1 MVNLSARTG
10 SVGVGVQ
17 HAGRDGH
24 HDVRNGHHDVR
35 HADQQLRDA
44 LAPQWLTGMIA
55 TSLERRWADGDT
67 HLDAICHY
75 ALTPAGKLLR
85 PVLLLESALCVGGEP
100 RQVLP
105 AAVGAEC
112 GHVASLIHDDI
123 IDGDDVRRGRPSV
136 PHRFGRDDAIVAGDA
151 LLFDL
156 FAGLAECHDAGVPP
170 ERVVAAM
177 AAVSRAGLDLCRGQ
191 MLEAELTE
199 HRRFDA
205 EAYLRVARLK
215 TASLFRGACE
225 CGAILGGASP
235 GVSAAVAEYGENLG
249 LAFQISDDLLCYF
262 SDSAATGK
270 PGASDMKNGRM
281 TLPVI
286 YGHERASAADKAT
299 LAGLLSGGHEST
311 SALAELTG
319 VLERTGALAA
329 AVASAHD
336 YVERARLSIA
346 DLPPTPSKERLTEL
360 VLRVHRRER

>member
-10 SVGVGVQ
+10 SVGIGPHRDGQ
-17 HAGRDGH
+17 RDGH
-24 HDVRNGHHDVR
+24 PDG
-35 HADQQLRDA
+35 QRDGQG
-44 LAPQWLTGMIA
+44 APGVFAPEWLTGMIA
-55 TSLERRWADGDT
+55 TSLEQRWADGDT

-85 PVLLLESALCVGGEP
+85 PVLLLESALCVGGEAS
-100 RQVLP
+100 QVLP

-136 PHRFGRDDAIVAGDA
+136 PHQYGRDDAIVAGDA

-156 FAGLAECHDAGVPP
+156 FAGLAECQGAGVAAD
-170 ERVVAAM
+170 RVVAAM
-177 AAVSRAGLDLCRGQ
+177 AAVSRAGIDLCQGQ
-191 MLEAELTE
+191 MLEAELSE

-205 EAYLRVARLK
+205 DAYLRVARLK

-235 GVSAAVAEYGENLG
+235 SVSAAVAAYGENLG
-249 LAFQISDDLLCYF
+249 LAFQISDDLLCYL

-286 YGHERASAADKAT
+286 YGHERASAADRAT
-299 LAGLLSGGHEST
+299 LAELLSGRHESA
-311 SALAELTG
+311 SALAELTS
-319 VLERTGALAA
+319 VLERSGALAA
-329 AVASAHD
+329 AAASAHD

-346 DLPPTPSKERLTEL
+346 DLPPTPSKDRLVEL
-360 VLRVHRRER
+360 VCRVHRRER